1 MLEISIPKQE
11 LFDNISGK
19 FINIDRDINLR
30 LEHSLISLSKWE
42 SKWKKA
48 YLTEEVKNYLQS
60 IDYVRCMAISK
71 GINPDYYFALTVKDM
86 ETINKYI
93 NDPMTATTITKN
105 DQSTKKKET
114 ITSELIYYYMIQFQ
128 IPFECEKW
136 HLNRL
141 LTLIEVCGVKGAP
154 EKKMAMKD
162 VYARNKAINEANRK
176 KFKTR
181 G

>member
-1 MLEISIPKQE
+1 MLDILIPKQE
-11 LFDNISGK
+11 LFDNRSGK
-19 FINIDRDINLR
+19 FINIDKKIELQ

-42 SKWKKA
+42 SKWKKP
-48 YLTEEVKNYLQS
+48 YLTEETKTYLES
-60 IDYVRCMAISK
+60 IDYIRSMTISK
-71 GINPDYYFALTVKDM
+71 GINPDYYFALTAKDLDI
-86 ETINKYI
+86 INQYI
-93 NDPMTATTITKN
+93 NDTMTATTITKIE
-105 DQSTKKKET
+105 QSTKKKET
-114 ITSELIYYYMIQFQ
+114 LTSELIYYYMIQFQ

-141 LTLIEVCGVKGAP
+141 LTLIELCSTKGMP

-176 KFKTR
+176 KFNTR

>member
-1 MLEISIPKQE
+1 MLEILIPKKK
-11 LFDNISGK
+11 LFDNKLERFITIDK
-19 FINIDRDINLR
+19 DINIQ

-42 SKWKKA
+42 SKWKKP
-48 YLTEEVKNYLQS
+48 YLTEDSKKYLES
-60 IDYVRCMAISK
+60 IDYIRCMTISK
-71 GINPDYYFALTVKDM
+71 GINPDYYFALNPD
-86 ETINKYI
+86 TINEINRYI
-93 NDPMTATTITKN
+93 NDSMTATTITKIE
-105 DQSTKKKET
+105 QSTKKQE
-114 ITSELIYYYMIQFQ
+114 ILTSELIYYYMIQFQ

-141 LTLIEVCGVKGAP
+141 LTLIEVCSTKGTP

-176 KFKTR
+176 RFKTR

>member
-1 MLEISIPKQE
+1 MLEITIPKQE
-11 LFDNISGK
+11 LFNNGTGK
-19 FINIDRDINLR
+19 FIIIDKAIILQ

-60 IDYVRCMAISK
+60 IDYIRCMTISK
-71 GINPDYYFALTVKDM
+71 GVNPDYYFALTSKDLNV
-86 ETINKYI
+86 INQYI
-93 NDPMTATTITKN
+93 NDTMTATTITKI
-105 DQSTKKKET
+105 DQSKKKKE
-114 ITSELIYYYMIQFQ
+114 ILTSELIYYYMIQFQ

-141 LTLIEVCGVKGAP
+141 LTLIEVCGAKGTP
-154 EKKMAMKD
+154 EKKIPMKD
-162 VYARNKAINEANRK
+162 VYARNKALNEANRK